1 MMKRGLH
8 VKSLQGQKDVS
19 ERESREQR
27 ILLDQNTERRYTGLY
42 EQREEKILLEE
53 QICTQVRREMDISK
67 ELSDKEV
74 YDYID
79 KVILRE
85 GCRLHLKVEEKIR
98 LRERIFNSLRR
109 LDILQELLEDPEITE
124 IMMNGYDRIFIEKEG
139 KILQSDKRFSSKERY
154 EDIVQQIV
162 SRANR
167 IVNRAS
173 PIVDAR
179 LDDGS
184 RVNVIMEP
192 VAIDG
197 TTMTIRKFADRGW
210 DMDKLIE
217 IGSLDWILAEYCR
230 LLVLARYN
238 IIVSGGTGSGKTTIL
253 NLLSDFIPEEE
264 RIVTIE
270 DSAELN
276 LRNLP
281 NLVRLET
288 RDANVE
294 GENKI
299 EIQDLIRASLRV
311 RPDRIIVGEV
321 RGGEAFPMIQAA
333 MNTGHDGS
341 LSTCHANSCK
351 DAISR
356 LETMV
361 LMGCEMPLEA
371 IRGQIGSAIDILI
384 HLGRLRDKTRKIL
397 EVTEVV
403 GKEAG
408 EIVLNPLFVFE
419 ETGEKENK
427 IEGTW
432 KMCNLLIHRTKLKL
446 SGYEEA
452 FRQLELK
459 QLEL

>member
-1 MMKRGLH
+1 MKQETEENSLENKICNH
-8 VKSLQGQKDVS
+8 VRQ
-19 ERESREQR
+19 
-27 ILLDQNTERRYTGLY
+27 
-42 EQREEKILLEE
+42 
-53 QICTQVRREMDISK
+53 EMDISR
-67 ELSDKEV
+67 ELSDEEV
-74 YDYID
+74 YECID
-79 KVILRE
+79 RVILRE
-85 GCRLHLKVEEKIR
+85 GRQLHLSVEQKIR
-98 LRERIFNSLRR
+98 LREKTFNTLRR
-109 LDILQELLEDPEITE
+109 LDVLQELLEDPEITE
-124 IMMNGYDRIFIEKEG
+124 IMMNAYDHIFIEKAG
-139 KILQSDKRFSSKERY
+139 RILLSDKKFGSKERY

-179 LDDGS
+179 LEDGS
-184 RVNVIMEP
+184 RVNVILEP
-192 VAIDG
+192 VALDG
-197 TTMTIRKFADRGW
+197 TTVTIRKFADRGW
-210 DMDKLIE
+210 NMEKLIE
-217 IGSLDWILAEYCR
+217 IGSIDRNLADYFR

-253 NLLSDFIPEEE
+253 NLLSDFIPDEE
-264 RIVTIE
+264 RIITIE

-299 EIQDLIRASLRV
+299 EIQDLIRASLRM
-311 RPDRIIVGEV
+311 RPDRIVVGEV
-321 RGGEAFPMIQAA
+321 RGAEAFPMIQAA

-351 DAISR
+351 DALSR

-361 LMGCEMPLEA
+361 LMGCEIPLGA

-384 HLGRLRDKTRKIL
+384 HLGRMRDRSRRVL
-397 EVTEVV
+397 EVAEVV
-403 GKEAG
+403 GKEG
-408 EIVLNPLFVFE
+408 EEIVLNPLFQFE
-419 ETGEKENK
+419 ECGEQNGK
-427 IEGTW
+427 IIGEW
-432 KMCNLLIHRTKLKL
+432 KRCNRLIHRTKLKL

-452 FRQLELK
+452 FNRLEQECREK
-459 QLEL
+459 N

>member
-1 MMKRGLH
+1 MKDRTEKTMKHKLH
-8 VKSLQGQKDVS
+8 TKSLQKEKDTS
-19 ERESREQR
+19 EEEQ
-27 ILLDQNTERRYTGLY
+27 Q
-42 EQREEKILLEE
+42 EQKILLEN

-67 ELSDKEV
+67 ELSDQEV

-109 LDILQELLEDPEITE
+109 LDILQELLEDPAITE
-124 IMMNGYDRIFIEKEG
+124 IMMNGYDCIFIEKEG
-139 KILQSDKRFSSKERY
+139 RILQSDKRFSSKERY

-184 RVNVIMEP
+184 RVNVILEP

-210 DMDKLIE
+210 NMDKLIE
-217 IGSLDWILAEYCR
+217 IGSLDRILAEYFR

-361 LMGCEMPLEA
+361 LMGCEMPL
-371 IRGQIGSAIDILI
+371 
-384 HLGRLRDKTRKIL
+384 
-397 EVTEVV
+397 
-403 GKEAG
+403 
-408 EIVLNPLFVFE
+408 
-419 ETGEKENK
+419 
-427 IEGTW
+427 
-432 KMCNLLIHRTKLKL
+432 
-446 SGYEEA
+446 
-452 FRQLELK
+452 
-459 QLEL
+459 

>member
-1 MMKRGLH
+1 MKDRTEKTMKHKLH
-8 VKSLQGQKDVS
+8 TKSLQKEKDTS
-19 ERESREQR
+19 EEEQ
-27 ILLDQNTERRYTGLY
+27 Q
-42 EQREEKILLEE
+42 EQKILLEN

-67 ELSDKEV
+67 ELSDQEV

-109 LDILQELLEDPEITE
+109 LDILQELLEDPAITE
-124 IMMNGYDRIFIEKEG
+124 IMMNGYDCIFIEKEG
-139 KILQSDKRFSSKERY
+139 RILQSDKRFSSKERY

-184 RVNVIMEP
+184 RVNVILEP

-210 DMDKLIE
+210 NMDKLIE
-217 IGSLDWILAEYCR
+217 IGSLDRILAEYFR

-384 HLGRLRDKTRKIL
+384 HLGRLRDKSRKVL
-397 EVTEVV
+397 EVSEVV

-419 ETGEKENK
+419 ETGEKENR
-427 IEGTW
+427 IEGMW
-432 KMCNLLIHRTKLKL
+432 KMCNPLIHRTKLQL

-459 QLEL
+459 QLE